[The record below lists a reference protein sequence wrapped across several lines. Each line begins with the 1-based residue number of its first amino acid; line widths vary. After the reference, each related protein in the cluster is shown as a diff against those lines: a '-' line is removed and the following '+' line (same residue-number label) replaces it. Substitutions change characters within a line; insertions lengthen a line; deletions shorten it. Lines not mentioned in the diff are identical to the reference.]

1 MCAVSCLF
9 CGCMVLIYSHTTSP
23 RLQYSC
29 YFIFKELLGI
39 DFAITIDSEEFKN
52 YEGVKIN
59 YSNQQFQFSTFNIT
73 PHSLLFETEIKAQQI
88 NCFENT
94 GYKAF
99 FKITDADFTFDIFAA
114 TFYLLSRY
122 EEYLPHTKDRYGRY
136 AHENSLAF
144 KEGFLQL
151 PLINIWVKNFVTEI
165 KKKYPIFNI
174 QCSMFNFVP
183 TYDIDIAFS
192 YKYKGLLRNIGGFLQ
207 SPSLQRI
214 KVLLGLQKDPFDV
227 YSWLNDLHQRNKLQ
241 PIYFF
246 LVAEKNSQYDKNIL
260 PHKDAMWQ
268 LIKQHAK
275 KYLAGIHPSWQS
287 GDDEKLLN
295 NEIKQLQA
303 MAEGSSINHQ
313 PSTINCSRQHYIRF
327 NLPEGYQK
335 LIEAG
340 ITEDYSMGYG
350 SINGFRASVASSFFW
365 YDLQHELQTD
375 LRIHPFCFMD
385 ANSFYEQQFSAAQA
399 YKEMMHYYKIC
410 NEVNGTLI
418 TIWHNNFLGSAKEF
432 EGWKEVYEQFIG
444 VVSREM

>member
-1 MCAVSCLF
+1 M
-9 CGCMVLIYSHTTSP
+9 
-23 RLQYSC
+23 
-29 YFIFKELLGI
+29 GI

-88 NCFENT
+88 NCFENNSC
-94 GYKAF
+94 KAF
-99 FKITDADFTFDIFAA
+99 FKITNADFAFDIFAA

-122 EEYLPHTKDRYGRY
+122 EEYLPHTKDMYGRY

-174 QCSMFNFVP
+174 QCSMFNFLP

-214 KVLLGLQKDPFDV
+214 KVLLGLQKDPFDI
-227 YSWLNDLHQRNKLQ
+227 YSWLNDLHQQNKLQ

-275 KYLAGIHPSWQS
+275 KYLVGIHPSWQS

-303 MAEGSSINHQ
+303 MAEGSSIHHQ

-327 NLPEGYQK
+327 NFPEGYQK

-410 NEVNGTLI
+410 NKINGTLI
-418 TIWHNNFLGSAKEF
+418 TIWHNNFLGTAKEF

-444 VVSREM
+444 VVSREI

>member
-1 MCAVSCLF
+1 MI
-9 CGCMVLIYSHTTSP
+9 LIYSHTTSP

-29 YFIFKELLGI
+29 NFILKELLGI

-59 YSNQQFQFSTFNIT
+59 YSNQKFQFSTFTIT

-88 NCFENT
+88 NCFENK

-99 FKITDADFTFDIFAA
+99 FKIADADFSFDVFAA
-114 TFYLLSRY
+114 VFYLLSRY
-122 EEYLPHTKDRYGRY
+122 EEYLPHTKDIYGRY

-151 PLINIWVKNFVTEI
+151 PLINIWVRDFALEM
-165 KKKYPIFNI
+165 KKKYSILNV
-174 QCSMFNFVP
+174 QYSMFNFLP

-192 YKYKGLLRNIGGFLQ
+192 YKHKGLLRNIGGFLKA
-207 SPSLQRI
+207 PSLQRI
-214 KVLLGLQKDPFDV
+214 KVLMGLQKDPFDS
-227 YSWLNDLHQRNKLQ
+227 YSWLNDLHQQNKLN

-268 LIKQHAK
+268 LIKLHAK

-287 GDDEKLLN
+287 GDKPQLLKEEINWLSEVVNDEIPKSEHRIIYL
-295 NEIKQLQA
+295 
-303 MAEGSSINHQ
+303 
-313 PSTINCSRQHYIRF
+313 SRQHYIRF

-340 ITEDYSMGYG
+340 ITNDYSMGYG

-365 YDLQHELQTD
+365 YDLQNEQQTD

-399 YKEMMHYYKIC
+399 YEEMIHYYKIC
-410 NEVNGTLI
+410 KQVNGTLI
-418 TIWHNNFLGSAKEF
+418 TIWHNNFLGTAKEF
-432 EGWKEVYEQFIG
+432 EGWREVYEEFIK
-444 VVSREM
+444 STSEAPIP